1 MFAWEKW
8 EEPMATQV
16 ERISVLETKVDGL
29 KEDVREMH
37 LCLDRTRL
45 QLTDKLDEMYSASCS
60 QHAELAKKLS
70 EVEKFKDKW
79 VYTILGATA
88 VLGWVTGHAET
99 ISKFLN

>member
-8 EEPMATQV
+8 ETPMPTQV
-16 ERISVLETKVDGL
+16 ERISVLETKVDSL

-37 LCLDRTRL
+37 DCLDRTRL
-45 QLTDKLDEMYSASCS
+45 ELTEKLDEMYHTSCS

-79 VYTILGATA
+79 MYMVMGGVAA
-88 VLGWVTGHAET
+88 LGWATGHAES
-99 ISKFLN
+99 IANFLK